1 MGMPGTV
8 LPSGLDGAA
17 LYRGL
22 REAWDDHSL
31 HTLVRFTSCPE
42 CEAELG
48 ALEECRRALAAH
60 ICPPTI
66 PIITAPSGAHFY
78 FVDGVLILEDIL
90 TEDVLLRAECSPA
103 AISSL
108 GPALVAGHYYPLGPR
123 LILNS
128 PFLYPHPGVTHEGV
142 PASAVALALRATPP
156 VSPGP

>member
-1 MGMPGTV
+1 MPGTASRSE
-8 LPSGLDGAA
+8 PDGAA

-60 ICPPTI
+60 VCSSLF

-90 TEDVLLRAECSPA
+90 TEDVLCRAECAPA

-123 LILNS
+123 LILTS
-128 PFLYPHPGVTHEGV
+128 PFLFPHPGVTHEGV
-142 PASAVALALRATPP
+142 PAFAATLSLRATPP
-156 VSPGP
+156 ASPGP